1 MTVFSPKKGCG
12 WPHSGKVSEFANK
25 LHIYDTKSQSKKW
38 LIIGLNME
46 SQHERHK
53 ERLRSQQLGC
63 QVVAALLR
71 TLNQPIF
78 LGLIRLL
85 YQTTILGCTMH
96 THAQTVAL
104 WHCQKNVLRVFWIMY
119 IYNILSS
126 TASMSTNTNAGA
138 SHTSRIGP
146 SGWRMG
152 NAQQDDIEG
161 LASGSKQVSGVRQ
174 R

>member
-1 MTVFSPKKGCG
+1 
-12 WPHSGKVSEFANK
+12 
-25 LHIYDTKSQSKKW
+25 
-38 LIIGLNME
+38 ME

-71 TLNQPIF
+71 TLNQPTF

-126 TASMSTNTNAGA
+126 IASVSTNTNAGA